1 MNPTTDSH
9 NDEPHIENQKVPL
22 PMFNYQ
28 EPEFTNHHGSAPQI
42 SVTESTPET
51 QRKGLPLQLQ
61 VPSDSACSSDTTT
74 VFTNE
79 GEKLADVI
87 SLGQRGR
94 MEDQRCSLDPSKS
107 APCSPQNTERKSTAS
122 SSSGLDSEAFM
133 TLLSNSQSR
142 RMDDQRVSLPSLPG
156 LDNDKA
162 SSTANPESNY
172 LCYMVSKVQ
181 GSRMD
186 DQRCS
191 LPQIVTTQKSPQD
204 DSSERARSASLCT
217 NADIHPSNSK
227 KSANPAEQDV
237 FFKMISHAQ
246 QRRMEDQRCELK
258 PSPKS
263 DRKETQ
269 PDKLPNDA
277 SYLCYMVS
285 KVQGSRMDEQRCSAP
300 FIFQNMS
307 PSFQRKDSEKTR
319 QRSASLTPDQ
329 TTQRPEI
336 SGAQEEQFLKM
347 MKHAQKGRMEEQRC
361 SLPSSTPASPKHN
374 GSALTNKPLGADT
387 DAFFRTIATSQSRR
401 LDDQRAELPA
411 IPRTSETK
419 KQNDFQRQNALYR
432 KDSFS
437 KSAPQITVT
446 QSTPTSSRR
455 EFLRPVSQLETGH
468 DSSTG
473 QVTVRVSMSFSSL
486 QGLASQEQPGQ
497 FPELFLTL
505 GAPGDNL
512 MIPLS
517 PVPGRRLSLS
527 LNLVPKEDG
536 DFEQASPIHPSPKKS
551 RSGQSSP
558 QDDHMLVAVTQ
569 TIKGQTTPIKKGHK
583 QKGKAK
589 DKSTQEKGKKTA
601 KKDKTGSKR

>member
-1 MNPTTDSH
+1 MNPTVPTTDSN
-9 NDEPHIENQKVPL
+9 NDEVDTENQRALL

-28 EPEFTNHHGSAPQI
+28 EPEFANHHGSAPQI
-42 SVTESTPET
+42 SVTESTPES
-51 QRKGLPLQLQ
+51 QRRNLPLQLQ
-61 VPSDSACSSDTTT
+61 APSDSAAVTK
-74 VFTNE
+74 E
-79 GEKLADVI
+79 GEKLIDVI
-87 SLGQRGR
+87 SHGQRGR
-94 MEDQRCSLDPSKS
+94 MEDQCCSFDPSKS
-107 APCSPQNTERKSTAS
+107 APCSPQSASRNATANS
-122 SSSGLDSEAFM
+122 NSESEAFLN
-133 TLLSNSQSR
+133 LLSNSQSK

-156 LDNDKA
+156 LDKDKTT
-162 SSTANPESNY
+162 SSANPESNY

-191 LPQIVTTQKSPQD
+191 LPQIVTTEKSLTVD
-204 DSSERARSASLCT
+204 NSERTRSASFCT
-217 NADIHPSNSK
+217 NADIHPSSSK
-227 KSANPAEQDV
+227 KSADPAEQDG

-269 PDKLPNDA
+269 TDKVPNDS

-307 PSFQRKDSEKTR
+307 PSFQRKDIEITR
-319 QRSASLTPDQ
+319 QRSSSLKSNKSAP
-329 TTQRPEI
+329 RPEI
-336 SGAQEEQFLKM
+336 SGAQEEQFLKI

-374 GSALTNKPLGADT
+374 GSALNNKPIGADA

-401 LDDQRAELPA
+401 LDDQRAELPV

-419 KQNDFQRQNALYR
+419 KQKDTLTQKALYKR
-432 KDSFS
+432 DSFS

-455 EFLRPVSQLETGH
+455 EFTRPVSQLQTGH
-468 DSSTG
+468 DPSAG

-486 QGLASQEQPGQ
+486 QGLATQEQPNQ

-527 LNLVPKEDG
+527 LNLVPKEEG
-536 DFEQASPIHPSPKKS
+536 DSEQTSPIHPSPKKS

-558 QDDHMLVAVTQ
+558 QDDHMLVAITQ
-569 TIKGQTTPIKKGHK
+569 TVKGQTTPVKKGHK
-583 QKGKAK
+583 PKGKAK
-589 DKSTQEKGKKTA
+589 DKPNQEKGKKTA
-601 KKDKTGSKR
+601 KKDKTGNKRQ